1 MRISIKFKLLAGFTL
16 ILLMAFLFLNYFVI
30 NQIDRNNEST
40 IEQELLTIK
49 ENCNVFIRQVFVI
62 NQYNNSN
69 EYFEK
74 MAADIAAELSGVI
87 KSEVGVYS
95 LKGSLIYA
103 SDETE
108 FTGVKYQDIENAKN
122 DKSSYTIKYN
132 GNSTKVYYSY
142 PVIIEGSKVGILRI
156 IKDYS
161 GLYAQG
167 EEVTG
172 FVFRVTVIIFAVI
185 FLFSLLLSRNITLPL
200 TKLAKYTNEVAA
212 GNMNVHISNRRKD
225 EIGDLYTNFD
235 LMVRKID
242 KQLKTIS
249 KDRDDLKQLINHR
262 KYFYDNVTHELKTP
276 LTSILGYAQMIRD
289 NGFSDWEFF
298 DKGTNHIINESKRLQ
313 TMVLNLLE
321 LSRQTSD
328 IEEEFEKIHMGKLLS
343 DTCEAMSFKAQRYGN
358 SLLIATE
365 NNLFVRGNENK
376 LKQVFINLIDNAIK
390 YGYSNSEI
398 NVDAYLN
405 GDWIYVDIKN
415 KGSGISEKDMEKIFI
430 PFYRADKQASRE
442 MGSCGLGLSI
452 SKAILENHKG
462 DITIR
467 SVENSETAVTVKL
480 PVYKSDMQGEAT

>member
-1 MRISIKFKLLAGFTL
+1 MKISIKFKLPAEFSL

-30 NQIDRNNEST
+30 NQIDKNNEGT
-40 IEQELLTIK
+40 IEQELITLK

-62 NQYNNSN
+62 NQYNNSQ

-74 MAADIAAELSGVI
+74 VAADIATELSGMI
-87 KSEVGVYS
+87 KSEVGVYA
-95 LKGSLIYA
+95 LNGALIYS
-103 SDETE
+103 SDETK
-108 FTGVKYQDIENAKN
+108 FTGAKYPDIENAKN
-122 DKSSYTIKYN
+122 DKPSYTIKYD
-132 GNSTKVYYSY
+132 GDTTEVYYSY

-161 GLYAQG
+161 VLYARG
-167 EEVTG
+167 NEVTD

-200 TKLAKYTNEVAA
+200 TRLAKYTNEVAA
-212 GNMNVHISNRRKD
+212 GNMKVHIPNKRKD

-235 LMVRKID
+235 LMVKKID

-262 KYFYDNVTHELKTP
+262 KYFYDHVTHELKTP

-289 NGFSDWEFF
+289 NGFSDEEFF
-298 DKGTNHIINESKRLQ
+298 DKGTSHIINESKRLQ

-321 LSRQTSD
+321 LSRQTSE
-328 IEEEFEKIHMGKLLS
+328 IEEEFEKIDIGKLLS
-343 DTCEAMSFKAQRYGN
+343 DTCEAMAFKAGRYGN
-358 SLLIATE
+358 SLLIKTKD
-365 NNLFVRGNENK
+365 NLYVGGNENK

-398 NVDAYLN
+398 NVDACSD
-405 GDWIYVDIKN
+405 GDWIHIDIKN
-415 KGSGISEKDMEKIFI
+415 QGAGISGKDMERIFI

-467 SVENSETAVTVKL
+467 SVENGETTATVKL
-480 PVYKSDMQGEAT
+480 PVYRPDMRREEI

>member
-1 MRISIKFKLLAGFTL
+1 MRVSIKFKLLAGFTI

-30 NQIDRNNEST
+30 DQIDKNNEST
-40 IEQELLTIK
+40 IEQELITIK
-49 ENCNVFIRQVFVI
+49 ENCNVFIRQIFVI
-62 NQYNNSN
+62 NQYNNSK

-74 MAADIAAELSGVI
+74 VAADIAAELSDAI

-95 LKGSLIYA
+95 LNGTLIY
-103 SDETE
+103 SSNQIK
-108 FTGVKYQDIENAKN
+108 FTDANYQDIKNAQNNKL
-122 DKSSYTIKYN
+122 SYTIKYDGDN
-132 GNSTKVYYSY
+132 TEVYYSY
-142 PVIIEGSKVGILRI
+142 PVIIEGNKVGILRI

-161 GLYAQG
+161 VLYTRG
-167 EEVTG
+167 NEVTG

-200 TKLAKYTNEVAA
+200 AKLAKYTNEIAA
-212 GNMNVHISNRRKD
+212 GNMNVHISNKRKD
-225 EIGDLYTNFD
+225 EIGALYTNFD
-235 LMVRKID
+235 LMVKKID

-289 NGFSDWEFF
+289 NGFSDEEFF

-328 IEEEFEKIHMGKLLS
+328 TEEEFKKIDIGRLLT
-343 DTCEAMSFKAQRYGN
+343 DTCEVMAFKADRYGN
-358 SLLIATE
+358 SLLLDAKGK
-365 NNLFVRGNENK
+365 LFVSGNENK

-390 YGYSNSEI
+390 YGYSNSDI
-398 NVDAYLN
+398 NVEAYFKEAF
-405 GDWIYVDIKN
+405 IYVDIKN
-415 KGSGISEKDMEKIFI
+415 KGSGISKKDMERIFI

-462 DITIR
+462 DITIQ
-467 SVENSETAVTVKL
+467 SIENNDTIVTVKL
-480 PVYKSDMQGEAT
+480 PVYRSDMQGEGI

>member
-30 NQIDRNNEST
+30 NQIDQNNEST
-40 IEQELLTIK
+40 IEQELTTIK

-74 MAADIAAELSGVI
+74 VAADIASELSDVI
-87 KSEVGVYS
+87 KSEVGVYA
-95 LKGSLIYA
+95 LNGTLIYS
-103 SDETE
+103 SDEGK
-108 FTGVKYQDIENAKN
+108 FTNAKYPDIENAQN
-122 DKSSYTIKYN
+122 NKSSYTLKYD
-132 GNSTKVYYSY
+132 GDTTEVYYSY
-142 PVIIEGSKVGILRI
+142 PVTIEGNKVGILRI

-161 GLYAQG
+161 ALYAQG
-167 EEVTG
+167 NEVTD

-185 FLFSLLLSRNITLPL
+185 FLFSLVLSRNITLPL
-200 TKLAKYTNEVAA
+200 AKLAKYTNEVAA
-212 GNMNVHISNRRKD
+212 GNMSVRISNKRKD

-235 LMVRKID
+235 LMVGKID
-242 KQLKTIS
+242 QQLKTIR
-249 KDRDDLKQLINHR
+249 KDRDELKQLINHR
-262 KYFYDNVTHELKTP
+262 KHFYDNVTHELKTP
-276 LTSILGYAQMIRD
+276 LTSILGYAQMLRD
-289 NGFSDWEFF
+289 NGFSDEEFF
-298 DKGTNHIINESKRLQ
+298 DKGTDHIINESKRLQ

-328 IEEEFEKIHMGKLLS
+328 MEEEFERVDIGKLLS
-343 DTCEAMSFKAQRYGN
+343 DTCEVMSFKAERYGN
-358 SLLIATE
+358 RLLIETK
-365 NNLFVRGNENK
+365 NHLFVSGNESR

-398 NVDAYLN
+398 NVDAYST
-405 GDWIYVDIKN
+405 GDWIYVAIKN
-415 KGSGISEKDMEKIFI
+415 RGPGISEGDMGKIFI

-462 DITIR
+462 DIAIR

-480 PVYKSDMQGEAT
+480 PVYRLDLQGEAI